1 MKDSSMKRDDM
12 ELISHFIHQRHDNVP
27 VNDILQHSGADRFRV
42 YPILFEM
49 EQNGLIDVVKRSVLG
64 DPLLVCDV

>member
-1 MKDSSMKRDDM
+1 MEDSSMKRDDM
-12 ELISHFIHQRHDNVP
+12 ELISRFIHQRHGNVP

-64 DPLLVCDV
+64 DPLLVRDV